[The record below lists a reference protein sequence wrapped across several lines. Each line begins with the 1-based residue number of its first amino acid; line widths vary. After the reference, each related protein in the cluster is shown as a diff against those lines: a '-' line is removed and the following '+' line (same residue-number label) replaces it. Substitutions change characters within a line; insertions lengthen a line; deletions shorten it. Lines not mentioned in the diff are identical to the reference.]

1 MEQWL
6 MAHSGKRQMRVL
18 VTDYAWPSPDIERAI
33 LEAAG
38 IEMQLA
44 ERGDADELAR
54 LARGADAILSCWKPI
69 PASVLDQ
76 ADACVLISK
85 FGTGIDNIDLVRA
98 TELGIIVCNIPDFC
112 LDEVS
117 DHAMAL
123 LLAAARRIVRFDQEV
138 RQGEWQPRRGQALQR
153 LRGRTL
159 GVVGYGGIAKRLIPK
174 ARAFGL
180 DVVVYSPRLAAGVI
194 EPGVRAA
201 QTLHEMLRVADFV
214 SIHAP
219 ANAETRGLFDAEAL
233 GAMKP
238 GAWLINT
245 SRGALV
251 DQEALI
257 AALQAG
263 ELGGAALDV
272 LAQEPPD
279 PASPLLTMENVI
291 LTPHAAFASQQ
302 AIEDLQRRAA
312 MAVVRTL
319 GGELPDNIVNPAV
332 LQSPV
337 LRFPN
342 FPG

>member
-1 MEQWL
+1 MS
-6 MAHSGKRQMRVL
+6 HGSKNRQTRVL
-18 VTDYAWPSPDIERAI
+18 VTDYAWPSPDIERGI
-33 LEAAG
+33 LDAAG
-38 IEMQLA
+38 IDMLLA
-44 ERGDADELAR
+44 ERGDAGELAR
-54 LARGADAILSCWKPI
+54 LAPGVDAILSCWKPI
-69 PASVLDQ
+69 PASVLDE

-85 FGTGIDNIDLVRA
+85 FGTGVDNIDLARA

-123 LLAAARRIVRFDQEV
+123 LLAAARRIVPFDREV
-138 RQGEWQPRRGQALQR
+138 RQGEWQPRKGQALQR

-159 GVVGYGGIAKRLIPK
+159 GIVGYGGIAKTLIPK

-180 DVVVYSPRLAAGVI
+180 DVVVYSPRLSAGSI
-194 EPGVRAA
+194 EPGVVATN
-201 QTLHEMLRVADFV
+201 TLHDMLADADFV

-219 ANAETRGLFDAEAL
+219 ANAETRGMFDASAF
-233 GAMKP
+233 ATMKS

-251 DQEALI
+251 DEEALI
-257 AALQAG
+257 AALQEG
-263 ELGGAALDV
+263 KLGGAALDV

-279 PASPLLTMENVI
+279 PASPLLTMQNVI

-312 MAVVRTL
+312 MAVVQTL
-319 GGELPDNIVNPAV
+319 GGELPNNIVNPAV
-332 LQSPV
+332 LHSPS
-337 LRFPN
+337 LRFPKILV
-342 FPG
+342 